1 MFVLDTN
8 TLVYFFRGEGL
19 VAQRLLSTPPA
30 EVAIPAIVVF
40 ELETGLQKSSDPKK
54 RRGQLEL
61 LLQATTVLPF
71 GLAEARA
78 AASIR
83 ATLEQAGTPIGPMD
97 TLIAATA
104 LAQRATLVSRNTRE
118 FGRVPGLTVVD
129 WYGPATP

>member
-8 TLVYFFRGEGL
+8 TLVYFFRGEGG
-19 VAQRLLSTPPA
+19 VAQRLLSTAPA
-30 EVAIPAIVVF
+30 EIAIPAVVVF
-40 ELETGLQKSSDPKK
+40 ELETGIQKSTDSKK
-54 RRGQLEL
+54 RRGQLDV
-61 LLQATTVLPF
+61 LLQATTVLSF

-104 LAQRATLVSRNTRE
+104 VAHRATLVTRNTRE
-118 FGRVPGLTVVD
+118 FSRVPGLTVVD
-129 WYGPATP
+129 WYGPAT